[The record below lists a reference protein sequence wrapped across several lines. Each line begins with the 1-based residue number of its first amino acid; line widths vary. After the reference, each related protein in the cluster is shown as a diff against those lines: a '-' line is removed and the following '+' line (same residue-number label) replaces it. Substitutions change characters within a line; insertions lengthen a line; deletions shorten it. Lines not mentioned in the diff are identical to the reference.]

1 MPRPGAYRIEATDL
15 ELTLTLQPIP
25 KLWPHEHV
33 DEPHVDALER
43 DIREAQLLRN
53 PIITARD
60 SNVVLDGMHRL
71 QSLRRLGSANAP
83 VCQVPY
89 HNPAVSVGSWSRRY
103 GPTATAVISTI
114 VERLEDRGVTVSSR
128 NGTPSADQ
136 LALITDEETYTIAPP
151 SAGFASFIEPIQLI
165 VETFQTHGHGPTL
178 HPASDGSVSPDGGVV
193 VRPPPPSKDAVIRA
207 ATEGPLLP
215 PNTSR
220 HVIPSR
226 PIGLDVPLSLLDRPL
241 DAGRRSL
248 DEHVRTREV
257 DKRQP
262 DATRSTPRY
271 TEELLVFRCRE

>member
-1 MPRPGAYRIEATDL
+1 MVRPDAHRIEETDL

-33 DEPHVDALER
+33 DETHVDALER

-53 PIITARD
+53 PIITDRD

-71 QSLRRLGSANAP
+71 RSLRRLGHAHAP

-89 HNPAVSVGSWSRRY
+89 HNPAVGVGSWSRRY
-103 GPTATAVISTI
+103 GPTATAVIST
-114 VERLEDRGVTVSSR
+114 VVDRLEDRGVAVSSR
-128 NGTPSADQ
+128 VGTPPADQ
-136 LALITDEETYTIAPP
+136 LALITDEVTYAIAPTA
-151 SAGFASFIEPIQLI
+151 AGFTSLINPIKTV

-178 HPASDGSVSPDGGVV
+178 HPASDGPVSPDGGVV
-193 VRPPPPSKDAVIRA
+193 VRPPPPSKNAVIRA

-226 PIGLDVPLSLLDRPL
+226 PIGLDVPLSLLDRSL

-257 DKRQP
+257 DRRRP
-262 DATRSTPRY
+262 DAARSTPRY
-271 TEELLVFRCRE
+271 SEELLVFRCGE